1 MPARP
6 AATTRTSTMPTL
18 AEIQAQAAAAKR
30 RIEATERS
38 RLAVGIDTSSI
49 AVGAIETLAALRA
62 EVESRSFDVAVDQ
75 VGGNGM
81 SFANPVVELTRPD
94 GVRVFFQKVTAQDV
108 PAFVE
113 ALSEGKLNNKWLLG
127 ALGVA
132 AGDQLK
138 RMEDYDWWALQ
149 TRRLMR
155 DMGIVDPDS
164 IDDAIA
170 RGAYTGLQHAIGM
183 TQEDLIAEVT
193 GSKLGGR
200 GGSYFPTGRKWD
212 LLRTSPTQPKAMVC
226 NADEGDGGAWVNRMT
241 LESDPHSLIEG
252 MMIGGW
258 ATGAARGYIYIREEY
273 PLAFE
278 RMRNA
283 VAQATEKGILGP
295 NVLGTDFSFEIKV
308 VRGAGSYVCGEES
321 GLIAS
326 IEDGRGMPK
335 IRPPFPAGSGVFGQ
349 GSNVNNV
356 QSYHTAAFLLR
367 NGMDEWAKVGTERNL
382 GSMMF
387 TLSGAVQ
394 RVGCYEL
401 PFGTTVRQMYEIC
414 GGGAPEGHQYKA
426 TQVGGP
432 LTGVMPAFSLDLGM
446 EPEIFRENKMG
457 TLGGGGFVF
466 LDETD
471 CIVDLCA
478 HFEWFL
484 EDESCGRCTTC
495 HGGSQRIVEILR
507 RIQRGGGRESDIGKF
522 RLLADTL
529 RYSNCVHG
537 QATPAIIVNMLDWF
551 ADELNE
557 HINHKRCPAN
567 VCRGLVRYEVD
578 HAAEA
583 DNADALA
590 MAYDYCPTGA
600 VKQIEGQYVI
610 EEALCIRCD
619 ACRQIAPAAIRKV
632 PVFDATSG
640 PAPELISVQPAE
652 VG

>member
-1 MPARP
+1 
-6 AATTRTSTMPTL
+6 MPTFSD
-18 AEIQAQAAAAKR
+18 IQAQAESAKR
-30 RIEATERS
+30 RIEARDRS
-38 RLAVGIDTSSI
+38 RLAVCIDTSSI
-49 AVGAIETLAALRA
+49 AVGAIETLAALRD
-62 EVESRSFDVAVDQ
+62 EVSRRSVDVVVDQ

-94 GVRVFFQKVTAQDV
+94 GARIIYQKVQAADV
-108 PAFVE
+108 PGFVD
-113 ALSEGKLNNKWLLG
+113 ALAAGNVDNDWLLG
-127 ALGVA
+127 AIDAPDTEHLVNM
-132 AGDQLK
+132 D
-138 RMEDYDWWALQ
+138 DYGWWSIQA
-149 TRRLMR
+149 RRLMR
-155 DMGIVDPDS
+155 DMGVIDPES

-170 RGAYTGLQHAIGM
+170 RGAYTGIQKALGM

-273 PLAFE
+273 PLGFE
-278 RMRNA
+278 RVRMA
-283 VAQATEKGILGP
+283 VEQATERGILGE
-295 NVLGTDFSFEIKV
+295 NIFGSGFNFEIKV
-308 VRGAGSYVCGEES
+308 VRGAGAYVCGEES

-367 NGMDEWAKVGTERNL
+367 NGMEEWAKVGTERNL

-387 TLSGAVQ
+387 TLSGAVE
-394 RVGCYEL
+394 RVGCFEL
-401 PFGTTVRQMYEIC
+401 PFGTKVGEMYEIC
-414 GGGAPEGHQYKA
+414 GGGAPEGRSYKA

-446 EPEIFRENKMG
+446 EPEVFRENKMG

-466 LDETD
+466 LDDTD

-522 RLLADTL
+522 RLLAETL

-551 ADELNE
+551 AEELNE
-557 HINHKRCPAN
+557 HINNKRCPAGT
-567 VCRGLVRYEVD
+567 CKGLVRYEVD
-578 HAAEA
+578 QAAAPAHET
-583 DNADALA
+583 ALA
-590 MAYDYCPTGA
+590 KAYDYCPTGA
-600 VKQIEGQYVI
+600 VKQVDDQYVI
-610 EEALCIRCD
+610 EDALCIRCD
-619 ACRQIAPAAIRKV
+619 VCRQLAPEAIRKA
-632 PVFDATSG
+632 PFFEGGLG
-640 PAPELISVQPAE
+640 PAPELISVQPASYD
-652 VG
+652 

>member
-1 MPARP
+1 
-6 AATTRTSTMPTL
+6 MPTITEL
-18 AEIQAQAAAAKR
+18 QSQAEAAKR
-30 RIEATERS
+30 RITATDRS
-38 RLAVGIDTSSI
+38 RLAVCIDTSSI
-49 AVGAIETLAALRA
+49 AVGAVETLEALRA
-62 EVESRSFDVAVDQ
+62 EVARRGVDVVVDK

-94 GVRVFFQKVTAQDV
+94 GAHIYYQHVKAADV
-108 PAFVE
+108 SGFVD
-113 ALSEGKLNNKWLLG
+113 ALAAGNANNDWLLG
-127 ALGVA
+127 AVNAPEGER
-132 AGDQLK
+132 LK
-138 RMEDYDWWALQ
+138 PMSDYGWWKIQ
-149 TRRLMR
+149 TRRLMEN
-155 DMGIVDPDS
+155 MGVIDPENLDE
-164 IDDAIA
+164 AIA
-170 RGAYTGLQHAIGM
+170 RGAYSGLHKALGM
-183 TQEDLIAEVT
+183 TPEALIAEVT

-258 ATGAARGYIYIREEY
+258 ATGAVRGYIYIREEY

-278 RMRNA
+278 RVQNA
-283 VAQATEKGILGP
+283 VNQATQRGILGT
-295 NVLGTDFSFEIKV
+295 NILGTDFSFEIKV

-356 QSYHTAAFLLR
+356 QSYHTAAYLLR
-367 NGMDEWAKVGTERNL
+367 NGMEKWAAVGTERNL

-394 RVGCYEL
+394 RVGCFEL
-401 PFGTTVRQMYEIC
+401 PFGTKVGDMYQIC
-414 GGGAPEGHQYKA
+414 GGGAPEGHKFKA

-432 LTGVMPAFSLDLGM
+432 LTGVMPAFSLDLPM

-466 LDETD
+466 LDDSD

-495 HGGSQRIVEILR
+495 HGGSQRMTEILR
-507 RIQRGGGRESDIGKF
+507 RIQKGGGRESDIGKF
-522 RLLADTL
+522 RLLADTM

-557 HINHKRCPAN
+557 HIHNKRCAAQT
-567 VCRGLVRYEVD
+567 CKGLIGYEVD
-578 HAAEA
+578 QQAAPEHMEE
-583 DNADALA
+583 LA
-590 MAYDYCPTGA
+590 KAYDYCPTGA
-600 VKQIEGQYVI
+600 VKNIDGQYVI
-610 EEALCIRCD
+610 EDSLCIRCD
-619 ACRQIAPAAIRKV
+619 ACRQLAPEAIRKV
-632 PVFDATSG
+632 PVFTGASG
-640 PAPELISVQPAE
+640 PAPELISVQPSYD
-652 VG
+652 